1 MSVRGMIISAAL
13 EYGQIGAY
21 RDACE
26 TRFICSLVK
35 RGGISS
41 AIKDQVRD
49 MSIHKE

>member
-13 EYGQIGAY
+13 EYSQIGAY

-41 AIKDQVRD
+41 AMKDQVRD